1 MKINNFIN
9 RKRDQL
15 IVHILHNK
23 IKNKIQSKLRIKE
36 DPHFMLKP
44 KKINQLFKVRKTK
57 KKLQFQIKMLRNQ
70 LYIHNREYR
79 QICNQIYIKQLQIS
93 EATTK

>member
-15 IVHILHNK
+15 IVHILPNK
-23 IKNKIQSKLRIKE
+23 IKNKIQLKLRIKE

-44 KKINQLFKVRKTK
+44 KKINQLF
-57 KKLQFQIKMLRNQ
+57 
-70 LYIHNREYR
+70 
-79 QICNQIYIKQLQIS
+79 
-93 EATTK
+93 